1 MFYIGMIVLSM
12 IIILIFLFGEVIGIS
27 TPNTKS
33 TEKSTNKKSKEG
45 TFRSELLGESNG
57 AFKFK
62 HGGKTYLL
70 KTSDTLILED
80 LKGGKGAKFIVN
92 YEEEKV
98 SNSRGRIS
106 GKILGVKKV

>member
-33 TEKSTNKKSKEG
+33 NEKSTNKKSKEG
-45 TFRSELLGESNG
+45 TFNAELLGKSSG

-70 KTSDTLILED
+70 KTSDILILD
-80 LKGGKGAKFIVN
+80 TLKDGGKFAIK
-92 YEEEKV
+92 YEKIKSDSSRNKV
-98 SNSRGRIS
+98 Y
-106 GKILGVKKV
+106 GKILGAKKV

>member
-1 MFYIGMIVLSM
+1 MFFIGIVVLAI
-12 IIILIFLFGEVIGIS
+12 IIILFFLFGGVDS

-33 TEKSTNKKSKEG
+33 TGKSTNKKSKKG
-45 TFRSELLGESNG
+45 TFRAELLGKSND

-70 KTSDTLILED
+70 KTSDTFILED

-92 YEEEKV
+92 YEEGKV
-98 SNSRGRIS
+98 SNSRGMIS